1 MDTGHLSRPPGAF
14 LESNDNEDQLALLN
28 YVRNKKLK
36 NKQTICKCTKIAQL
50 HVMLPET
57 DEATVGDR
65 CKRH

>member
-36 NKQTICKCTKIAQL
+36 NKQTICKCTKIA
-50 HVMLPET
+50 
-57 DEATVGDR
+57 
-65 CKRH
+65 